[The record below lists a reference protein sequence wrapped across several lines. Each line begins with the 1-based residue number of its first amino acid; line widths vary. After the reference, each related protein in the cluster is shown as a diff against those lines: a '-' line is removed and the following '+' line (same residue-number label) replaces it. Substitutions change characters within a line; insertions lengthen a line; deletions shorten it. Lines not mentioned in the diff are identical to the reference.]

1 MQSSEAVT
9 NLTKEV
15 STNELPLKQTTIS
28 TLDNSKQ
35 IDNHQISSLDSG
47 IFKLPFTKVMSF
59 QKSFS
64 NVNGK
69 PQINTKKIISD
80 GQTGKMYQNIDGKE
94 QVSELNSDQ
103 LSDEFKIPGIDLGGL
118 FSTLNPN
125 SFKSNDLN
133 NQTIPNLFS
142 ELNFSNDS
150 TNPNSNL
157 DNLPSLLFPTLTSKP
172 SKKMNWNF
180 ILLIAIL
187 ILLVYIAIKLTI
199 KK

>member
-15 STNELPLKQTTIS
+15 STNEIPLKQTTIS
-28 TLDNSKQ
+28 NSNTSNQ
-35 IDNHQISSLDSG
+35 NHLSSLDIG
-47 IFKLPFTKVMSF
+47 NHKLPFTKVMSF

-103 LSDEFKIPGIDLGGL
+103 INDEFKLPGIDLGGL
-118 FSTLNPN
+118 FSTLNSN
-125 SFKSNDLN
+125 SNISQDIN
-133 NQTIPNLFS
+133 NQTIPSLFS
-142 ELNFSNDS
+142 ELNFSDDLNNS
-150 TNPNSNL
+150 KSNL
-157 DNLPSLLFPTLTSKP
+157 DNISNILFPKLSSKP
-172 SKKMNWNF
+172 SKKINWNL
-180 ILLIAIL
+180 ILLIAIF
-187 ILLVYIAIKLTI
+187 ILLIYIAVKLTI